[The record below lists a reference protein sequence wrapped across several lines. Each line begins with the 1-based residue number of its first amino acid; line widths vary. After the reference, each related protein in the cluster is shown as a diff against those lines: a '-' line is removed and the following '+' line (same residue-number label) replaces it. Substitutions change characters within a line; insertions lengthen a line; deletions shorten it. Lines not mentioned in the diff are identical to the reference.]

1 MLETARDLR
10 NQGIVVSHA
19 VVLLNRQQ
27 GGAGNLLESGVFFI
41 LSCPPLPWSLL
52 LPLSCLATEFI
63 LLVVDV
69 ERSFQLRLIGIRL
82 HSVFTVGELLDI
94 LHKFHKLDTA
104 KLDLIL
110 KFLET
115 PIPTVG
121 SPPTT
126 PFEEKGQQHRLRYG
140 ERVTHAKSSFAKKLL
155 ALMEEKRTNLVVAAD
170 LVTHY

>member
-1 MLETARDLR
+1 M
-10 NQGIVVSHA
+10 
-19 VVLLNRQQ
+19 
-27 GGAGNLLESGVFFI
+27 
-41 LSCPPLPWSLL
+41 
-52 LPLSCLATEFI
+52 
-63 LLVVDV
+63 LVVDV

-126 PFEEKGQQHRLRYG
+126 PFEEKRQQQRLRYG